1 VRTLARAAR
10 NVAAGNVAAVER
22 LQWLTE
28 RLEASGSVTIT
39 EAAAELGVSEMTIR
53 RDITELEERG
63 AVRRVRGGALA
74 VGPRTFAERR
84 SVNARAKG
92 RIAAK
97 LATLVPNT
105 GAVALDASSTVL
117 RVVSL
122 LSQSRDLLAVT
133 NGPDTFAAL
142 QHQRGITP
150 VLTGGQ
156 LEGRT
161 GSLVGGIACRTARQI
176 TAKLF
181 IASAAAVDDRVG
193 ATEAT
198 IEEAEVKRAFAEAA
212 SRVVLA
218 VDSSKL
224 ASRAIS
230 VGLEWEHIDVL
241 VTELDTDDERL
252 GAYRRLA
259 EVR

>member
-1 VRTLARAAR
+1 MA
-10 NVAAGNVAAVER
+10 VAAGSVATAVR
-22 LQWLTE
+22 LRWLTE
-28 RLEASGSVTIT
+28 RLDTNGSVTIA
-39 EAAAELGVSEMTIR
+39 EAAAVLGVSEMTIR

-84 SVNARAKG
+84 SINPRAKG

-97 LATLVPNT
+97 LATLVPHT
-105 GAVALDASSTVL
+105 GAVAFDASSTVL
-117 RVVSL
+117 RVVPL
-122 LSQSRDLLAVT
+122 LSRARDLVAVT

-142 QHQRGITP
+142 QHQRGIAP

-156 LEGRT
+156 LDGRT

-181 IASAAAVDDRVG
+181 VASAAAVDDQVG

-224 ASRAIS
+224 TSRAIS
-230 VGLEWEHIDVL
+230 VGLEWEHVDVL
-241 VTELDTDDERL
+241 VTELHPEDERL
-252 GAYRRLA
+252 TGYRVLA
-259 EVR
+259 EVH